1 MQKLRKSKKEK
12 RKIELDPKAI
22 LKNKR
27 NIFKGLKTRTF
38 ILKTIKKAP
47 LSAQEIAEK
56 IGRSYT
62 ATFNHLHALLKEKIL
77 EREKVGR
84 KYIWTI
90 TGMGQEEIDKYLK
103 TNKP

>member
-1 MQKLRKSKKEK
+1 MQKLPTEK

-27 NIFKGLKTRTF
+27 NIFKGLKTRTL
-38 ILKTIKKAP
+38 ILKTIKKTP

-62 ATFNHLHALLKEKIL
+62 ATFNHLHALLREKIL

-84 KYIWTI
+84 KYIWGI
-90 TGMGQEEIDKYLK
+90 TGMGQEEIDSYFK
-103 TNKP
+103 

>member
-1 MQKLRKSKKEK
+1 VQKLPKNKDEKK
-12 RKIELDPKAI
+12 KIELDPKAI

-27 NIFKGLKTRTF
+27 NIFKGLKTRTL

-84 KYIWTI
+84 KYIWGI
-90 TGMGQEEIDKYLK
+90 TGIGQEEIGKYLK
-103 TNKP
+103 T

>member
-1 MQKLRKSKKEK
+1 MPKSKKEK

-27 NIFKGLKTRTF
+27 NIFKGLKTRTL

-62 ATFNHLHALLKEKIL
+62 ATFSHLHSLLHEKIL
-77 EREKVGR
+77 EREKIGR
-84 KYIWTI
+84 RYMWGI

-103 TNKP
+103 PNRT

>member
-1 MQKLRKSKKEK
+1 LRKSKKEK